1 MCGNNPLLYFD
12 LIGLKQKFVIKQSDI
27 NYETF
32 ILNQQQFKEIINVFN
47 PTTCPVGASAF
58 LLEFKGGEA
67 IYDSRCKT
75 CEVDVSSLNVSI
87 YTFLLEPGLQ
97 ENFQTS
103 MHGTIDVYLS
113 ESFMQEVKAHEQR
126 HVDVFTAAICSQDFS
141 IDTKFKVNSEEEC
154 IEWES
159 TLRRKFAS
167 EINKRT
173 TFLHD
178 NIDRESYFITK
189 GPIPMFWFWGY
200 RFEMKK

>member
-126 HVDVFTAAICSQDFS
+126 HVDVFTAAICS
-141 IDTKFKVNSEEEC
+141 
-154 IEWES
+154 
-159 TLRRKFAS
+159 
-167 EINKRT
+167 
-173 TFLHD
+173 
-178 NIDRESYFITK
+178 
-189 GPIPMFWFWGY
+189 
-200 RFEMKK
+200 